1 MDLSHLNPAQREAAE
16 HVDGPLLILAG
27 AGSGKTRVITH
38 RVARLVDLGVP
49 PDHIV
54 ALSFTNKAADEMRD
68 RLRKMIGRRVAK
80 ELVLATFH
88 SLGAKILREDPKSFG
103 VPARFSILDQG
114 DVFGVVRGLLR
125 EHGVHGPGNDRR
137 FDIGAIVQRISLW
150 KNEFVAPTD
159 ATSQGDDEYDAI
171 AAQVYAPYHDRLR
184 SMGAVDFDDL
194 VCHVAEVLRDNE
206 DVRDRWR
213 SQFSF
218 LMVDEYQDTNSAQFE
233 MLRQLLGPH
242 DNLAVVGDDDQA
254 IYGWR
259 GAKVENILGFDM
271 HFPAAKIVRL
281 EANYRSRPAILSCAN
296 AVIRNN
302 RLRHDK
308 SLRPNRP
315 EGENVTVVTCRDG
328 DQETKWLG
336 QKIHKLI
343 HERRVSPSEIA
354 VLYRSARQA
363 AAVEENLQEHGISY
377 RVLGGQAF
385 YDKKQ
390 VRDAIAY
397 LALLLHPSD
406 ELALRR
412 AIDCPPRGIGRRTIE
427 QLGEFAQANGV
438 RMIDAVHRHREV
450 DGIAAGP
457 SRALSGFSQL
467 VRDARRRV
475 TAQNDV
481 AGALQE
487 LFGQIHLRD
496 NILKETGSEEATRQ
510 RWGDVQHFVESA
522 GRFAEKHPVSDH
534 KRWSEYLNNLRLDN
548 RKSSSDDE
556 TPRDLVTLATMHSA
570 KGLEWSQ
577 VFIIGCEEGTMPH
590 KRVSAPRANDA
601 IAGDLEEERRLFY
614 VGLTRARDDLFLLR
628 AASRVERGR
637 EVPTVPSRFLEEL
650 PEEHTYKYDVQNEEQ
665 LDHDQ
670 MMAMAGDLLSR
681 LEEAARASEE
691 EDPRRNRPPT

>member
-38 RVARLVDLGVP
+38 RVARLVELGIP
-49 PDHIV
+49 PENIM
-54 ALSFTNKAADEMRD
+54 ALSFTNKAANEMRE
-68 RLRKMIGRRVAK
+68 RLRKMVGRSVAK
-80 ELVLATFH
+80 QLALATFH
-88 SLGAKILREDPKSFG
+88 SLGARILREDPKSFG

-114 DVFGVVRGLLR
+114 DVFGVIRGLLR
-125 EHGVHGPGNDRR
+125 EHGIHGAGNDRR
-137 FDIGAIVQRISLW
+137 YDIGAVVQRISLW
-150 KNEFVAPTD
+150 KNEFVTPQD
-159 ATSQGDDEYDAI
+159 ALANRGDEYDDI
-171 AAQVYAPYHDRLR
+171 AAQVYEPYQDRLR

-194 VCHVAEVLRDNE
+194 VCHVAEVLRDN
-206 DVRDRWR
+206 DDARDRWR
-213 SQFSF
+213 AQFSF

-233 MLRQLLGPH
+233 MLRQLLGSH

-271 HFPAAKIVRL
+271 HFPTAKVVRL
-281 EANYRSRPAILSCAN
+281 EDNYRSRPSILACAN

-302 RLRHDK
+302 RVRHDK
-308 SLRPNRP
+308 SLLPNRP
-315 EGENVTVVTCRDG
+315 QGENVTVVTCRDG

-343 HERRVSPSEIA
+343 FERRVPPSEIA

-390 VRDAIAY
+390 VRDALAY
-397 LALLLHPSD
+397 LTLMLHPGD

-427 QLGEFAQANGV
+427 QLSTFAQVHGV
-438 RMIDAVHRHREV
+438 RLVDAVHRHAEV

-457 SRALSGFSQL
+457 ARALAGFSTL
-467 VRDARRRV
+467 IREARRQMKA
-475 TAQNDV
+475 TNDV
-481 AGALQE
+481 ATP
-487 LFGQIHLRD
+487 LRD
-496 NILKETGSEEATRQ
+496 MFGKINLHENILKETGSEEATRQ
-510 RWGDVQHFVESA
+510 RWGDVDHFVESA
-522 GRFAEKHPVSDH
+522 GRFAEKNPITEH
-534 KRWSEYLNNLRLDN
+534 KRWTEYLNNLRLDN
-548 RKSSSDDE
+548 RKNNNDDE
-556 TPRDLVTLATMHSA
+556 TPQELVTLATMHSA

-590 KRVSAPRANDA
+590 KRVTAPRANDA

-614 VGLTRARDDLFLLR
+614 VGVTRARDDLFLLR
-628 AASRVERGR
+628 AASRVDRGR
-637 EVPTVPSRFLEEL
+637 ELPTVPSRFLEEL
-650 PEEHTYKYDVQNEEQ
+650 PTEHIYAYDVQSEEQ

-670 MMAMAGDLLSR
+670 MMAMAGDFLSR
-681 LEEAARASEE
+681 LEAATQPADS
-691 EDPRRNRPPT
+691 DKPSRPV